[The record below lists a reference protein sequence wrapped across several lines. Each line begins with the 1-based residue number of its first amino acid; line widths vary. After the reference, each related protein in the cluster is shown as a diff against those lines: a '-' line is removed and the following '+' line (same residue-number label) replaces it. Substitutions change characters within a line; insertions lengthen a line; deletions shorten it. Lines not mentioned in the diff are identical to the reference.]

1 MKVFADF
8 PTSLLEIIKSTD
20 PTTVTQHG
28 LYIRALGDAPEPNAL
43 ETDAS
48 QASTPETDTTDASAT
63 RGLQNGPE
71 GPKQTPPPSAQTQ
84 ALKVKAG
91 TEQQLHQSAH
101 HHQTGQP
108 SQHPTQG
115 SQGLSESQRQESD
128 ASQGQVSG
136 PGCRGVWGRGRVTLL
151 GDAAHATIPNG
162 MLHL

>member
-8 PTSLLEIIKSTD
+8 PTSILDIVKSTD

-28 LYIRALGDAPEPNAL
+28 LYIRALDDAPEPNAL

-48 QASTPETDTTDASAT
+48 QVSSPETHTASASQ
-63 RGLQNGPE
+63 GLQNVPE
-71 GPKQTPPPSAQTQ
+71 GPKQMPPQSVQTQ
-84 ALKVKAG
+84 ALKGQAG
-91 TEQQLHQSAH
+91 TDQQLHQSGH

-115 SQGLSESQRQESD
+115 SQGISEPQHQESD

-136 PGCRGVWGRGRVTLL
+136 PGCRGIWGRGRVTLL

-162 MLHL
+162 ALQC